1 MELRESLKRCMRCGF
16 CRASCPVFKE
26 TKNEGSVAR
35 GKLQTLLALQEG
47 EIPASEKAL
56 LRLFECTT
64 CDACSAACPA
74 GVSVASLIE
83 EARRRYLGKLELP
96 VHEWKVEIT
105 REMGNPFGE
114 VMRAS
119 KGEASTAYFPGCT
132 TQFRAK
138 EIEEA
143 AIKLLG
149 LIFDDFAVIR
159 DFCCGAPL
167 LTFGSAWEEFIAQNR
182 RRLRERGVERLI
194 VTCPG
199 CHNTF
204 AEHYPEVEVVHLS
217 RLLRENMEKL
227 TLSPLSASVAYHDP
241 CHLARGA
248 GIYREPRLL
257 LRAIPQL
264 ELRELAHSKLET
276 RCCGAGGGFPLAFP
290 ELSALLGK
298 RRLEEVRAA
307 NADILATA
315 CPTCYIHLRNLAR
328 EDLKVEE
335 VTVLLVEQ
343 EAEL

>member
-1 MELRESLKRCMRCGF
+1 MRCGF

-35 GKLQTLLALQEG
+35 GKLQTLLALLEG

-74 GVSVASLIE
+74 GVEVSSLIE
-83 EARRRYLGKLELP
+83 EARRRYFSKLELP
-96 VHEWKVEIT
+96 LHEWKVEIT

-114 VMRAS
+114 VMPAS
-119 KGEASTAYFPGCT
+119 EGEASIAYFPGCT

-149 LIFDDFAVIR
+149 LIYEDFAVIR

-167 LTFGSAWEEFIAQNR
+167 LTFGSAWEDFIAQNR
-182 RRLRERGVERLI
+182 AKLEERGVEKLI

-199 CHNTF
+199 CYNTF
-204 AEHYPEVEVVHLS
+204 RRHYPGVEVVHLS
-217 RLLRENMEKL
+217 RLLLENIEKL
-227 TLSPLSASVAYHDP
+227 SLSPLAARVAYHDP

-248 GIYREPRLL
+248 DIYQEPRTLL
-257 LRAIPQL
+257 KAIQQL
-264 ELRELAHSKLET
+264 ELREFKHAKRET

-290 ELSALLGK
+290 ELSASLGK
-298 RRLEEVRAA
+298 KRLEEAKATKVE
-307 NADILATA
+307 ILTTF
-315 CPTCYIHLRNLAR
+315 CPSCYLHLKTLAG
-328 EDLKVEE
+328 EDLRVKD
-335 VTVLLVEQ
+335 VTILLAEQ
-343 EAEL
+343 EAKL